1 MKLKLRSP
9 EICEFH
15 QNFLSIPFQNH
26 ILDKQAVI
34 FFFEVEMFDISE
46 GGHVSGALDYG
57 GGGGGE
63 GRSESGMGDERG
75 EGTPVPLILT

>member
-1 MKLKLRSP
+1 MNFTKLSSQL
-9 EICEFH
+9 
-15 QNFLSIPFQNH
+15 LSKTISLTN
-26 ILDKQAVI
+26 KQL

-46 GGHVSGALDYG
+46 GGHVSRALDYG
-57 GGGGGE
+57 GGG

>member
-1 MKLKLRSP
+1 
-9 EICEFH
+9 
-15 QNFLSIPFQNH
+15 
-26 ILDKQAVI
+26 
-34 FFFEVEMFDISE
+34 MFDISE

-57 GGGGGE
+57 GGGVEG

>member
-1 MKLKLRSP
+1 MNFTKLSSQL
-9 EICEFH
+9 
-15 QNFLSIPFQNH
+15 LSKTISLTN
-26 ILDKQAVI
+26 KQL

-46 GGHVSGALDYG
+46 GGHVSGALDYRG
-57 GGGGGE
+57 GGGG

>member
-1 MKLKLRSP
+1 
-9 EICEFH
+9 
-15 QNFLSIPFQNH
+15 
-26 ILDKQAVI
+26 
-34 FFFEVEMFDISE
+34 MFDISE

-57 GGGGGE
+57 GGEGG

>member
-15 QNFLSIPFQNH
+15 QTFLSITF
-26 ILDKQAVI
+26 

-46 GGHVSGALDYG
+46 GGHVSGALDYAG
-57 GGGGGE
+57 GGGGK

>member
-1 MKLKLRSP
+1 MNFTKLSSQL
-9 EICEFH
+9 
-15 QNFLSIPFQNH
+15 LSKTISLTN
-26 ILDKQAVI
+26 KQL

-46 GGHVSGALDYG
+46 GGHVSGAFDYRG
-57 GGGGGE
+57 GGRG

>member
-1 MKLKLRSP
+1 MNFTKLSSQL
-9 EICEFH
+9 
-15 QNFLSIPFQNH
+15 LSKTISLTN
-26 ILDKQAVI
+26 KQF

-57 GGGGGE
+57 GGGGG
-63 GRSESGMGDERG
+63 RSESGMGDERG

>member
-1 MKLKLRSP
+1 MNFTKLSSQL
-9 EICEFH
+9 
-15 QNFLSIPFQNH
+15 LSKTISLTN
-26 ILDKQAVI
+26 KQLFI
-34 FFFEVEMFDISE
+34 FFEVEMFDISE

-57 GGGGGE
+57 GGGGG